1 MMPFAIVTVG
11 EFANIFLVA
20 ILTYTAI
27 VWARRAQAA
36 FNE

>member
-1 MMPFAIVTVG
+1 MPFAIVTVG
-11 EFANIFLVA
+11 EFASIFLVA
-20 ILTYTAI
+20 IRTYTAV